1 VELASKYLL
10 AINITTAKALK
21 LDLPWFLEQR
31 ADEVI
36 E

>member
-10 AINITTAKALK
+10 AINLTTAKK
-21 LDLPWFLEQR
+21 LELNLPWFLEQR
-31 ADEVI
+31 ADELI